1 VSASKPREPFSF
13 GRAVLWSL
21 TWSVGI
27 ALGVALGGWLT
38 VASGSGAP
46 GATSLDVLH
55 DLVVVPGLS
64 GLAAFVVILLVRL
77 AFGLLRGRSA

>member
-1 VSASKPREPFSF
+1 MATVRARSRFQL
-13 GRAVLWSL
+13 GRAALWSL

-27 ALGVALGGWLT
+27 AIGVALGGWLT

-46 GATSLDVLH
+46 GVASLDATH

-64 GLAAFVVILLVRL
+64 GLVAFVLLFASRAL
-77 AFGLLRGRSA
+77 ICLSRRRAT